1 MLIPTTTR
9 AKIYASFGGATAL
22 LLLVGAVAWLGASGL
37 VEQLRKM
44 AADRLPGVMALA
56 QCDEGQLS
64 VNDGIKGAL
73 LRRSGEQGRA
83 KAIEQVVEKLA
94 AVEDGARKLEASH
107 PSPSVM
113 RLWKAWKD
121 EFTAWRG
128 NIDAIVGLLKDRN
141 QRVASGTSAIDPELL
156 ELEDRAWSRYSEA
169 NVIYLRARQ
178 ALDSLK
184 TESLSDASSSA
195 RVGVDDGA
203 RAILIISLAV
213 TMGALIMA
221 ALAVAMA
228 RRLGSTIQDLVA
240 EAARM
245 RAAVAAGE
253 LQVRGDPAR
262 VVAELRPVVEGMNGT
277 MAAFA
282 RPLAQSRDYLER
294 LSRGDVPAP
303 ITDAYQ
309 GDFDRTKQALNRC
322 IEALTALVA
331 DGRALA
337 DAAAEGQL
345 ATRAD
350 VSRHQGEFR
359 KVIEGFNG
367 TLDTLIAPVEE
378 SRRALERL
386 ANRDLTARVDGS
398 YRGDNARLK
407 DALNS
412 TADALNEA
420 MIQVAGACEQVT
432 SASAQIAS
440 SSQSVASGAGEQ
452 ASTLEETNASL
463 ESMAS
468 MTRQA
473 ADSAAQA
480 SALAS
485 GASASAGGGAAA
497 MEQMNGAMAKI
508 RQSAE
513 GTSQI
518 IKDISEIAFQTN
530 LLALNAAVEAA
541 RAGEAGR
548 GFAVVAE
555 EVRSLALRAKEAA
568 GKTEELIRQSVVQAG
583 EGAAAAAQVNVKLT
597 EILGSAKRVADIVA
611 EIAASSKEQA
621 AGIAQLTK
629 AVGDMDQI
637 TQQNA
642 ASSEESS
649 SAAEELNGQ
658 AEELASL
665 VGSFRTKGSTSA
677 RSTSVGRLNDAV
689 PRVDVVIAREDL
701 LEKRARRAG

>member
-9 AKIYASFGGATAL
+9 AKIFAGFGGATAL

-44 AADRLPGVMALA
+44 ASDRLPGVMALA

-73 LRRSGEQGRA
+73 LRRSGEQGRT
-83 KAIEQVVEKLA
+83 KAIEQVVAKLA

-107 PSPSVM
+107 PSPSVL

-128 NIDAIVGLLKDRN
+128 NIDTIVALLKDRN
-141 QRVASGTSAIDPELL
+141 QRVASGTSPIDPELL
-156 ELEDRAWSRYSEA
+156 ELEDRAWSLYSEA
-169 NVIYLRARQ
+169 GAIYLRARQ
-178 ALDSLK
+178 ALEALK
-184 TESLSDASSSA
+184 TESLSEASVSA
-195 RVGVDDGA
+195 RVGVDAGA
-203 RAILIISLAV
+203 RAILLVSLAV
-213 TMGALIMA
+213 TIGSLIMA
-221 ALAVAMA
+221 VLAVAMA
-228 RRLGSTIQDLVA
+228 RGLGSTIRDLVA
-240 EAARM
+240 ESARM
-245 RAAVAAGE
+245 RAAVAAGD
-253 LQVRGDPAR
+253 LDVRGDPAV

-277 MAAFA
+277 MEAFA

-303 ITDAYQ
+303 ITDAYE

-322 IEALTALVA
+322 IEALTALVT

-337 DAAAEGQL
+337 DAAAAGRL

-350 VSRHQGEFR
+350 ASRHQGEFR
-359 KVIEGFNG
+359 KIIEGFNG

-386 ANRDLTARVDGS
+386 ANRDLTARVEGS

-420 MIQVAGACEQVT
+420 MVQVAGACEQV
-432 SASAQIAS
+432 SLVSAQIAS
-440 SSQSVASGAGEQ
+440 SSQSVASGASEQ
-452 ASTLEETNASL
+452 ASTLEETSGSL
-463 ESMAS
+463 ECMAS
-468 MTRQA
+468 MTREA
-473 ADSAAQA
+473 ADNAAQA
-480 SALAS
+480 STLAS
-485 GASASAGGGAAA
+485 GARASAGGGAAA
-497 MEQMNGAMAKI
+497 MEQMNGAMTKI

-513 GTSQI
+513 STSQI

-568 GKTEELIRQSVVQAG
+568 GKTEELIHQSVVQAG
-583 EGAAAAAQVNVKLT
+583 EGAAAATQVNEKLT
-597 EILGSAKRVADIVA
+597 EILGSARKVADIVA
-611 EIAASSKEQA
+611 EIAASSREQA
-621 AGIAQLTK
+621 AGIEQLNK
-629 AVGDMDQI
+629 SVGDMDKI

-658 AEELASL
+658 AEELAAL
-665 VGSFRTKGSTSA
+665 VGSFRTSGSRSTVQAVARMPA
-677 RSTSVGRLNDAV
+677 RSSRTVLANPEP
-689 PRVDVVIAREDL
+689 PRTVAR
-701 LEKRARRAG
+701 